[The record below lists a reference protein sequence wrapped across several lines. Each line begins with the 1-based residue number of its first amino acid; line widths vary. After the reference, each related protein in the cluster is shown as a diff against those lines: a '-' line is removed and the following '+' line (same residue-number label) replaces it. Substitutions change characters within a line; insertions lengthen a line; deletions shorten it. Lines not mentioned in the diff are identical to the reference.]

1 MPYVRIEILEGR
13 TEDQKA
19 AIAASVT
26 QALVEHAGANP
37 QSVFVVFQD
46 VAPQDW
52 ATGGTLVSRRN
63 TGASKNHG

>member
-46 VAPQDW
+46 VAAHDW
-52 ATGGTLVSRRN
+52 AVAGTLISRR
-63 TGASKNHG
+63 GAAPKGHG